1 MTNEDLQR
9 AVMEYERQRAE
20 LEALARQDE
29 LVKLSLEEYMRA
41 KETMARYQKGGKG
54 AEILVPVGANSFLFA
69 EIKDPDKAVVG
80 VGSDLNVVES
90 MDEAIARLEGR
101 IEDLTAAEKGI
112 MGRMVEVSE
121 MVRES
126 SELVKGLYEGAQGQ
140 NE

>member
-140 NE
+140 DE

>member
-1 MTNEDLQR
+1 VTNEDLQR

-101 IEDLTAAEKGI
+101 IEDLAAAEKGI

>member
-29 LVKLSLEEYMRA
+29 LVKLILEEYMRA
-41 KETMARYQKGGKG
+41 KETMARYQKGGEG

-90 MDEAIARLEGR
+90 MDDAIARLEGR
-101 IEDLTAAEKGI
+101 IEDLAAAEKGI
-112 MGRMVEVSE
+112 TERMVEVSE